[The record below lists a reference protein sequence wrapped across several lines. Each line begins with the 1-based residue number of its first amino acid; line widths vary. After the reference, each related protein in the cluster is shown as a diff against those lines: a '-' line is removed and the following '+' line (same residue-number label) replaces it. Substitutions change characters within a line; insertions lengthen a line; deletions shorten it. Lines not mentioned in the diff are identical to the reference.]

1 MLEDR
6 PPDHLDLHE
15 GSPTGAWTHG
25 RVMGC
30 LLLKTFYSLVAV
42 ELCYSL
48 DAENPDAGFINSV
61 HESSLILHLIITA
74 ANAHRASSYM
84 REA

>member
-1 MLEDR
+1 
-6 PPDHLDLHE
+6 
-15 GSPTGAWTHG
+15 
-25 RVMGC
+25 
-30 LLLKTFYSLVAV
+30 LKTFYSLVAV

-48 DAENPDAGFINSV
+48 DAENPDAGFINSM